1 MTNVAIGFWPLAFGT
16 FNLSM
21 EGLWSSQLPTAYQ
34 VKIYLVENRLIIKK
48 ILILRLEIQTD
59 KCNSRQII
67 AEFLK
72 NSITC

>member
-59 KCNSRQII
+59 KCN
-67 AEFLK
+67 
-72 NSITC
+72 N